1 MARFLETLRGHIF
14 QPNIPSGA
22 IPTPSSLAAK
32 KSTIAMWLIDTRTGG
47 LVFTV
52 NPVPGTYVILS
63 HTWGAAEEEVSF
75 QDFQRPDLANL
86 GTKARGF
93 AKIERTCAIARSRN
107 LDFAWID
114 TCCIDK
120 TSSAELSEAINSM
133 FQWYKDADFCIA
145 YLQDLPPETDSTPL
159 ESEFPEVQV
168 EFYDESWE
176 FRGLKSTP
184 DMTRLLAKVTGI
196 DAEILVDNT
205 DLDKVPIARRFSWS
219 SHRITTRFEDEAYCL
234 LGLFNV
240 HMPMIYGEGRKAFL
254 RLQEEIAKDS
264 GDLSLLA
271 WTTSANDDG
280 DVNCEDHAQE
290 QRYHGIFAPSPL
302 YFRSAR
308 NIKHRI
314 RGFCVEKEFV
324 VTNRGLK
331 IETAL
336 VMDESGNVV
345 LNLGVSHRDNWGPTN
360 SDGWKGIFLA
370 KTADGYVRSRP
381 WQLFTARYRRYLADA
396 PPIIHIRKHVSP
408 AESQRLERR
417 FAGGIR
423 VRTRSQIQKVAPIH
437 LWDQTRRTFM
447 HQGRGINAWVVIH
460 LPDPTPKPNRS
471 DSKVEAVR
479 KGPARAIV
487 ACSTMGYEVGEP
499 GQPVCTIWIEGQGA
513 WRNALG
519 FLETRTEIADYVA
532 ADYLTNLV
540 AATQSTKLARVQS
553 CPFFVDGEG
562 NESVITAS
570 LNDGKIEGVRC
581 YFLDVD
587 VEVSTKPTPDTEM
600 TET

>member
-1 MARFLETLRGHIF
+1 
-14 QPNIPSGA
+14 
-22 IPTPSSLAAK
+22 
-32 KSTIAMWLIDTRTGG
+32 MWLIDTRTGG
-47 LVFTV
+47 LVYTV

-63 HTWGAAEEEVSF
+63 HTWGAAEEEISF
-75 QDFQRPDLANL
+75 QDFQRPDLANFTSP
-86 GTKARGF
+86 GGAKARGF
-93 AKIERTCAIARSRN
+93 LKIERTCAIARHRGI
-107 LDFAWID
+107 DFAWID

-133 FQWYKDADFCIA
+133 FQWYKDAEFCIA
-145 YLQDLPPETDSTPL
+145 YLQDLPPETDSSPL
-159 ESEFPEVQV
+159 ESEFPKCRWVTRGWTLQELIAPRNV
-168 EFYDESWE
+168 EFYDVAWE

-196 DAEILVDNT
+196 DAEILVDST
-205 DLDKVPIARRFSWS
+205 DLDKVPIARRMSWAS
-219 SHRITTRFEDEAYCL
+219 TRETTRVEDEAYCL
-234 LGLFNV
+234 LGIFNV

-280 DVNCEDHAQE
+280 DANGEFHAQE
-290 QRYHGIFAPSPL
+290 QRYHGIFAPSPF

-417 FAGGIR
+417 FFGGIR
-423 VRTRSQIQKVAPIH
+423 VLTRSQIQKVAPIH

-460 LPDPTPKPNRS
+460 LPDPTPKSNS
-471 DSKVEAVR
+471 SGIKTEVVR

-487 ACSTMGYEVGEP
+487 ACSTMGFEVGEP
-499 GQPVCTIWIEGQGA
+499 GSPVLTIWIEGQGA

-540 AATQSTKLARVQS
+540 AATRSTKLARVQS
-553 CPFFVDGEG
+553 CPFFVDEAG

-570 LNDGKIEGVRC
+570 LTDCKIEGVRG
-581 YFLDVD
+581 YFLNID
-587 VEVSTKPTPDTEM
+587 VEIYTKPTPDTEM